1 MKKSRKTRKEMKLQ
15 RVNLREKRKRKRDVE
30 RHKKSS
36 SFMIENLEKEIS
48 KPSSVW
54 KYGKGNKVR
63 LYHFTHPLCVKG
75 ILQNGLDRGY
85 VWMEQNDDSYLGKG
99 KGDDLT
105 CVPCMTSNP
114 IGSNNGQSNHTGNQD
129 KELIRFSFLIDKD
142 DPKLKEYPLWFWN
155 ECKEYGNDPISSY
168 KYYQIHNISGNNNIQ
183 SWFVYLDIV
192 RPEMIESVYL
202 KSSEDGKYYDSNELQ
217 TWSWKGSEF
226 WGNGLRYNDLP
237 DTSKVNQPIVCKY
250 NIYKDY
256 TGYLEN
262 TKPEHW
268 KG

>member
-1 MKKSRKTRKEMKLQ
+1 MGKSRKTKKEKSKSL
-15 RVNLREKRKRKRDVE
+15 NLRNKRRRKRDND
-30 RHKKSS
+30 RKMKDI
-36 SFMIENLEKEIS
+36 SFVIENLEKEIS
-48 KPSSVW
+48 NPSSVW

-75 ILQNGLDRGY
+75 ILQNGLDRGIIH
-85 VWMEQNDDSYLGKG
+85 MEENYESLLDMG
-99 KGDDLT
+99 KGDDLI

-114 IGSNNGQSNHTGNQD
+114 IVSKNGQSRHGNQD

-142 DPKLKEYPLWFWN
+142 DPKLKEYKLWFWN
-155 ECKEYGNDPISSY
+155 ECMEYRNDPVSSY
-168 KYYQIHNISGNNNIQ
+168 KYYQLHNRTGNNNIQ

-202 KSSEDGKYYDSNELQ
+202 KSSGDGKYYDSNELQ
-217 TWSWKGSEF
+217 TWSWEGSER

-237 DTSKVNQPIVCKY
+237 DTSKVNQPIISKY
-250 NIYKDY
+250 TIYKDY